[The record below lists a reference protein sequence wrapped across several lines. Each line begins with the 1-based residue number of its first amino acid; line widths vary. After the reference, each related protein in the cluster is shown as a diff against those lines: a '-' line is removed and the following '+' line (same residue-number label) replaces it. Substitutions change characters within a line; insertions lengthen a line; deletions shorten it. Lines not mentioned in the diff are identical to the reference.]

1 VEGHRLRHDLDLVFG
16 YGSLVAGAGRPARL
30 RGHRRVWGVAMDNT
44 VDLPGYKLYLA
55 PDGSRPALCVAFLDV
70 VRDAR
75 ASVEGVCVPV
85 DAGALAR
92 LDDRER
98 NYERVDVTGHV
109 GVDPPGRVWLYR
121 GREDSRARFA
131 AARRDGR
138 CAIARD
144 YLAAVEAGIRAA
156 LGDAAWE
163 AFAAQ
168 APGDGLPV
176 RDLRRVDLP

>member
-1 VEGHRLRHDLDLVFG
+1 
-16 YGSLVAGAGRPARL
+16 
-30 RGHRRVWGVAMDNT
+30 
-44 VDLPGYKLYLA
+44 
-55 PDGSRPALCVAFLDV
+55 V